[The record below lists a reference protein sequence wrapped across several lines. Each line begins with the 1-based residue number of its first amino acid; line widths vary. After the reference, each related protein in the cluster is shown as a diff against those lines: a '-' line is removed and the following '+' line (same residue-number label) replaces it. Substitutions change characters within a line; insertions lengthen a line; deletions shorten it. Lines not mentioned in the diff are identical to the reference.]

1 MNQLRKN
8 TGLVVKTTNT
18 EALDSEI
25 LNVINNLRTR
35 CLIHTNNVNHLPGT
49 IDSQVKIIT
58 GTTTDDSEIITM
70 GISHFPKGVK
80 KILIYDN
87 INNNLDYQ
95 QPLEK
100 PVDFNPAD
108 YMKLNPDI
116 ISGGFNTEALAML
129 HWETYGK
136 KENRAIKSPP
146 ISSPSPTKPTFD
158 YEPLISIIM
167 PVHNVKHTFLK
178 EAIESVLEQQYSNLQ
193 LCIVDDKSTDPEI
206 KIILNNYAEHD
217 NRIKLL
223 CCEENNGI
231 AETTKS
237 AISLAT
243 GEYIGFVDHDD
254 VLAPDAL
261 LEVIRALNTYD
272 NLKIIY
278 TDEDKII
285 SDGTYGGP
293 YFKPDWNKNLFLSQ
307 NYMCHFV
314 VINRDTYIKH
324 GCHRKECDG
333 AQDWDNLLHIIPN
346 ISECQIY
353 HIPKILYHWRI
364 HENSSAEDVGNKSN
378 ALTASQ
384 IALES
389 YCTANKINAT
399 VERVHDHYFNIKYKL
414 PRKKP
419 LVTIIIPTKNNY
431 KLLKDCVDSIQKLT
445 TYNNYKIVIVD
456 NNSNDPTTLKFL
468 LKLSTTGG
476 CEILPYDTK
485 FDHSAMNNYAVTN
498 YKSDLYLLLNDD
510 TTIIDPDWL
519 TEMVRSIQQ
528 EDVGIVGCKLLYP
541 NDTVQHAG
549 VILGVG
555 AVAGHAFRF
564 SDKDAGVMGYR
575 LHLKQNYTAVTGA
588 CMLIKDETFKAIDGF
603 NEKDLPTSYNDVD
616 LCLRASQYGYKI
628 LYTPVELY
636 HHESVSR
643 GKELR
648 TLESKYESYM
658 KHKWSQYIQHDP
670 AFNPNLNK
678 REDFS
683 Y

>member
-1 MNQLRKN
+1 M
-8 TGLVVKTTNT
+8 
-18 EALDSEI
+18 
-25 LNVINNLRTR
+25 
-35 CLIHTNNVNHLPGT
+35 
-49 IDSQVKIIT
+49 
-58 GTTTDDSEIITM
+58 
-70 GISHFPKGVK
+70 
-80 KILIYDN
+80 
-87 INNNLDYQ
+87 
-95 QPLEK
+95 
-100 PVDFNPAD
+100 
-108 YMKLNPDI
+108 
-116 ISGGFNTEALAML
+116 
-129 HWETYGK
+129 
-136 KENRAIKSPP
+136 
-146 ISSPSPTKPTFD
+146 
-158 YEPLISIIM
+158 
-167 PVHNVKHTFLK
+167 
-178 EAIESVLEQQYSNLQ
+178 
-193 LCIVDDKSTDPEI
+193 
-206 KIILNNYAEHD
+206 
-217 NRIKLL
+217 
-223 CCEENNGI
+223 
-231 AETTKS
+231 
-237 AISLAT
+237 
-243 GEYIGFVDHDD
+243 
-254 VLAPDAL
+254 
-261 LEVIRALNTYD
+261 
-272 NLKIIY
+272 
-278 TDEDKII
+278 
-285 SDGTYGGP
+285 
-293 YFKPDWNKNLFLSQ
+293 
-307 NYMCHFV
+307 
-314 VINRDTYIKH
+314 
-324 GCHRKECDG
+324 
-333 AQDWDNLLHIIPN
+333 
-346 ISECQIY
+346 
-353 HIPKILYHWRI
+353 
-364 HENSSAEDVGNKSN
+364 
-378 ALTASQ
+378 
-384 IALES
+384 
-389 YCTANKINAT
+389 
-399 VERVHDHYFNIKYKL
+399 
-414 PRKKP
+414 
-419 LVTIIIPTKNNY
+419 
-431 KLLKDCVDSIQKLT
+431 KDCVDSIQKLT

-510 TTIIDPDWL
+510 TTIIDPGWL